1 VPLDGVVPIAWR
13 DAVIERDAQGRS
25 RINRITYEICAL
37 QALRE
42 QLRCKEIWVEGA
54 DRYRNPDEDLPTDF
68 ETRRAEHYA
77 ALGLPWD
84 ADAFIA
90 RVQADMTAALTT
102 FDSGLATNPFVRIL
116 KRGGGRIALTP
127 LEKQE
132 DAAGLAALKTEI
144 GRRWPMTSLLDMLKE
159 ADLRIGFTS
168 AFRTVTDHENLSRA
182 ALQERLLLCL
192 NGIGTNTG
200 LKHMAAGQDDV
211 TYRDL
216 LYVRRRFITRESM
229 REAIAQ
235 VVNATLR
242 ARHPGIWGE
251 GTTACAADSKQFGA
265 WDQNLMTEWH
275 VRYGGRGVMIYW
287 HVERHSTCIYSQ
299 LKTPSSSEVAAM
311 IEGVLAKGLRRQPWA
326 KRRCLRLLPSARVPP
341 SATAQAYPCPAAL
354 SPDRRRTRRVPGIAT
369 SAVTAD
375 RLGSDPSPVQRDGE
389 VRDGTSTRHCSCG
402 GHPAPFHPRQSAAPH
417 VQSFGRAW

>member
-1 VPLDGVVPIAWR
+1 LRRRILQQALEESVPLDGVVPIAWR
-13 DAVIERDAQGRS
+13 DAVTERDARDRC

-42 QLRCKEIWVEGA
+42 RLRCKEIWVEGA

-68 ETRRAEHYA
+68 ETRRDEHYA
-77 ALGLPWD
+77 ALGLPRD

-90 RVQADMTAALTT
+90 RVQKDMTEALAM
-102 FDSGLATNPFVRIL
+102 FDSGLATNSYVLIL

-132 DAAGLAALKTEI
+132 DPAGLVALKAEI

-159 ADLRIGFTS
+159 ADLRIGFTN

-182 ALQERLLLCL
+182 TLQERLLLCL
-192 NGIGTNTG
+192 NGIGTNAG
-200 LKHMAAGQDDV
+200 LKRMAAGQNDV

-229 REAIAQ
+229 RETIAQ

-251 GTTACAADSKQFGA
+251 GTTACAADSKQ
-265 WDQNLMTEWH
+265 
-275 VRYGGRGVMIYW
+275 
-287 HVERHSTCIYSQ
+287 
-299 LKTPSSSEVAAM
+299 
-311 IEGVLAKGLRRQPWA
+311 LRD
-326 KRRCLRLLPSARVPP
+326 SH
-341 SATAQAYPCPAAL
+341 
-354 SPDRRRTRRVPGIAT
+354 I
-369 SAVTAD
+369 
-375 RLGSDPSPVQRDGE
+375 
-389 VRDGTSTRHCSCG
+389 
-402 GHPAPFHPRQSAAPH
+402 
-417 VQSFGRAW
+417 